1 MANTKSAAK
10 RARQTTT
17 RTLANRRSLSFVKT
31 QLRAVRE
38 VIKSGKKDEA
48 KAAARAF
55 ISSLDKAAK
64 AGRVHRNTAN
74 RHKARINK
82 TLAGLS

>member
-10 RARQTTT
+10 RARQTAT
-17 RTLANRRSLSFVKT
+17 RTVANRRSLNIVKT

-38 VIKSGKKDEA
+38 VVKTGKKDEA
-48 KAAARAF
+48 RAAARAF
-55 ISSLDKAAK
+55 FSSLDKAAK

-82 TLAGLS
+82 TLASLS

>member
-10 RARQTTT
+10 RARQTTA
-17 RTLANRRSLSFVKT
+17 RTVANRRSLSIVKT
-31 QLRAVRE
+31 QLRTVRE
-38 VIKSGKKDEA
+38 VMKSGKKDEA
-48 KAAARAF
+48 TTAARAF
-55 ISSLDKAAK
+55 FSSLDKAAK